1 MRKYFSTFVAPKMKN
16 EDKISRKLCHER
28 RIVADMIALYCR
40 KKHGTRELCDSC
52 RTLAEYADKRTLSCP
67 RMADKTFCSQCAT
80 HCYRHD
86 MREQIRE
93 VMRFAGPRII
103 FYHPVAALRHL
114 WYSKIRKG

>member
-1 MRKYFSTFVAPKMKN
+1 MKSKLELNRKI
-16 EDKISRKLCHER
+16 EHER
-28 RIVADMIALYCR
+28 RVVADMIALYCC
-40 KKHGTRELCDSC
+40 KKHSGSELCEMC
-52 RTLAEYADKRTLSCP
+52 RALAEYADRRTVACP
-67 RMADKTFCSQCAT
+67 RMEDKTFCSQCPT

-114 WYSKIRKG
+114 WYSKIKRG

>member
-1 MRKYFSTFVAPKMKN
+1 MKSKLELNRKI
-16 EDKISRKLCHER
+16 EHER
-28 RIVADMIALYCR
+28 RVVADMIALYCR
-40 KKHGTRELCDSC
+40 KKHSGSELCEMC
-52 RTLAEYADKRTLSCP
+52 RALAEYADRRTVACP
-67 RMADKTFCSQCAT
+67 RMEDKTFCSQCPT

-114 WYSKIRKG
+114 WYSKIKRG